1 MITGDLVHMKIDG
14 EVLQSTL
21 GVVTSSLGDDNYR
34 ILWLDD
40 ESGTQG
46 TYAATCL
53 EEMKHEQMYRLL
65 GLKDGVKRDVRYS
78 EIKIVN
84 SAKTR

>member
-14 EVLQSTL
+14 QVLESTL
-21 GVVTSSLGDDNYR
+21 GVVTSSLGDDSYR

-46 TYAATCL
+46 TYTATSL
-53 EEMKHEQMYRLL
+53 EEMKHDDIDPDWQL
-65 GLKDGVKRDVRYS
+65 
-78 EIKIVN
+78 
-84 SAKTR
+84 SA

>member
-14 EVLQSTL
+14 QVLESTL
-21 GVVTSSLGDDNYR
+21 GVVTSSLGDNNYR

-46 TYAATCL
+46 TYAEASL
-53 EEMKHEQMYRLL
+53 EEMKHDDLDSDWQL
-65 GLKDGVKRDVRYS
+65 S
-78 EIKIVN
+78 
-84 SAKTR
+84 S

>member
-14 EVLQSTL
+14 EVMESTL
-21 GVVTSSLGDDNYR
+21 GVVTSSLGDNNYR

-46 TYAATCL
+46 TYAEASL
-53 EEMKHEQMYRLL
+53 EEMKHDDLDSDWQL
-65 GLKDGVKRDVRYS
+65 S
-78 EIKIVN
+78 P
-84 SAKTR
+84 

>member
-14 EVLQSTL
+14 QVLESTL
-21 GVVTSSLGDDNYR
+21 GVVTSSLGDNNYR

-46 TYAATCL
+46 TYTGSSL
-53 EEMKHEQMYRLL
+53 EEMKHDDLDSDWQL
-65 GLKDGVKRDVRYS
+65 S
-78 EIKIVN
+78 P
-84 SAKTR
+84 

>member
-14 EVLQSTL
+14 QVLESTL
-21 GVVTSSLGDDNYR
+21 GVVTSSLGDNNYR

-46 TYAATCL
+46 TYAEASL
-53 EEMKHEQMYRLL
+53 EEMKHDDLDSDWQL
-65 GLKDGVKRDVRYS
+65 
-78 EIKIVN
+78 
-84 SAKTR
+84 SA